1 MVAARRAH
9 AARPGGLQPVRPGTT
24 APSRARALLLD
35 DTYVSGARSQS
46 AAAALELAGARST
59 LIVPIGRV
67 LRPDSVALHAD
78 FLRRHAA

>member
-1 MVAARRAH
+1 MRPDPAAFSPRAREGR
-9 AARPGGLQPVRPGTT
+9 AVVG
-24 APSRARALLLD
+24 ARALLLD

-67 LRPDSVALHAD
+67 LRPDRVALHAE